1 MSWTCRSHL
10 GKIAT
15 RSWDTLC
22 LSRLKKKRRCF
33 HKVPPANTL
42 TLHSHQ
48 RSHHRSHQQSHSLS
62 HSISPTL
69 SPTSQPSHSLLPTLS
84 PASFCAAA
92 DLEDPQTNNAPAGET
107 DVEMNEM
114 VEVSLASPKHA
125 GPRER
130 VTQKNEE
137 TQLRGDDA
145 L

>member
-1 MSWTCRSHL
+1 MSWTCRSHP

-22 LSRLKKKRRCF
+22 LSRLKKKRRYF
-33 HKVPPANTL
+33 HKVVVTNTL
-42 TLHSHQ
+42 TLQSHQ
-48 RSHHRSHQQSHSLS
+48 RSHQQSHSLHIAS
-62 HSISPTL
+62 HQRALLSYTSPD
-69 SPTSQPSHSLLPTLS
+69 SSR
-84 PASFCAAA
+84 AAV
-92 DLEDPQTNNAPAGET
+92 DLEDPQTNNEPAGET